1 MKKNNDKTH
10 IFFILFI
17 IVSIIALLLIIISSL
32 VFLIRGVESSTFA
45 DIATIIS
52 VVLAVVSILYTYKSG
67 EETLKNLDE
76 ISKQSESLVNQIIRE
91 RSRDNFDDENV
102 KNVLSKEID

>member
-1 MKKNNDKTH
+1 MKINNEK
-10 IFFILFI
+10 IFIILFI

-32 VFLIRGVESSTFA
+32 IFLISGIESSTLA

-76 ISKQSESLVNQIIRE
+76 ISKQSENLVNQIIHE
-91 RSRDNFDDENV
+91 RSKDNFDDENV
-102 KNVLSKEID
+102 KNVLSNEMD